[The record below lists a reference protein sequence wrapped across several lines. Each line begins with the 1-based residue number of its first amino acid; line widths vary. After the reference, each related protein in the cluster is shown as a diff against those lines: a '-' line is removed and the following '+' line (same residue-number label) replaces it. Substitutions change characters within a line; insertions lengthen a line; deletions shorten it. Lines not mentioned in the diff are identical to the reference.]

1 MTHIKFILLL
11 FPFLL
16 LSAPFHTEKK
26 IEDISS
32 SVVKIFTVSVKP
44 NYYQPWQM
52 RSQKFSTGSGVI
64 INDNLILTAAHVV
77 SNGVYLEV
85 KKSSNPKK
93 YISHVKW
100 ISHEADLA
108 LLEVEDKSFF
118 KDTKA
123 LSLGK
128 MPHRQDGVAVY
139 GYPQGG
145 NEISITQGIISRIEQ
160 TFYVHSDFDL
170 LTLQIDAAINPGNSG
185 GPVFNQDG
193 KIIGIAMQSLSSA
206 DNIGY
211 LVPTPIIKHFLDD
224 IKDGK
229 YAGFPDDG
237 LYIQGMENKNL
248 KSYYGMKERTGVVIT
263 QVIAGSSS
271 DGYLKKDDVLL
282 EIDGVKVADDATI
295 IMEGNGRVTANY
307 LIRIHHIGESFEA
320 TILRD
325 TKEMKIDVPLK
336 SVVSLIPYEHEK
348 RPKYFIFGGMV
359 FMPLTKNYLNEW
371 GRSWVQKAPIHFVDL
386 IKSSNFPTKKKKEV
400 VFLQSILA
408 DRENTGY
415 DLSHAIVLE
424 INGNKINTFNDLVK
438 AIQDSKAKEIKIT
451 LQGGS
456 IIVLNKDK
464 ALEADKRLL
473 KRYKIEKSIYLR

>member
-1 MTHIKFILLL
+1 MRYFLLL

-16 LSAPFHTEKK
+16 FASPFHSEKK
-26 IEDISS
+26 ISNISA
-32 SVVKIFTVSVKP
+32 SVVKIFTVSIKP

-64 INDNLILTAAHVV
+64 IQDNLILTAAHVV
-77 SNGVYLEV
+77 NNGVFLEI

-108 LLEVEDKSFF
+108 LLEVEDPTFF
-118 KDTKA
+118 QDTKA
-123 LSLGK
+123 LHFGK

-185 GPVFNQDG
+185 GPVFNQKGD
-193 KIIGIAMQSLSSA
+193 IVGIAMQSLSSA

-211 LVPTPIIKHFLDD
+211 LVPTPIIQHFLAD

-229 YAGFPDDG
+229 YEGFPDDG
-237 LYIQGMENKNL
+237 LYIQSMENKGL
-248 KSYYGMKERTGVVIT
+248 KQYYHMKDRTGVVIT
-263 QVIAGSSS
+263 QVIEGSSC
-271 DGYLKKDDVLL
+271 DGYLQKDDVLL
-282 EIDGVKVADDATI
+282 KIDGVEVADDATI
-295 IMEGNGRVTANY
+295 TMQENGRVAANY
-307 LIRIHHIGESFEA
+307 LIRLHHIGESFEA
-320 TILRD
+320 TILRNA
-325 TKEMKIDVPLK
+325 KEMKISIPLK
-336 SVVSLIPYEHEK
+336 PMVTLIPFEHEK
-348 RPKYFIFGGMV
+348 RPKYYIFGGMV

-371 GRSWVQKAPIHFVDL
+371 GRSWVQKAPIHFVDI
-386 IKSSNFPTKKKKEV
+386 IKNANYPKNAKKEL

-408 DRENTGY
+408 DRENSGY
-415 DLSHAIVLE
+415 ELSHAIVE
-424 INGNKINTFNDLVK
+424 KIDGIDINTFQDLVHS
-438 AIQDSKAKEIKIT
+438 IQNSKNRDVKIT
-451 LQGGS
+451 LEGGS
-456 IIVLNKDK
+456 LIILNKQK
-464 ALEADKRLL
+464 AFEANTRLL
-473 KRYKIEKSIYLR
+473 KRYRIEHSSYLR